1 MYKSARWSF
10 TQPIETLSELVPF
23 ETFNCTNVWWKSVSV
38 FWKVRA
44 ASPVSMWCV
53 LSRLQY
59 VVSSLRLSNQLNKK
73 KLYIWI
79 ASAHETQFSCPFFLK
94 NPANVRYASSI
105 SKVFWK
111 ASWMSSCSE
120 SILAKWL
127 IEQAQLAPVTL
138 PRPWCEDIIQVT
150 HQPSWRSIQ
159 LSHEKKK
166 TALLSMILIG

>member
-1 MYKSARWSF
+1 M
-10 TQPIETLSELVPF
+10 
-23 ETFNCTNVWWKSVSV
+23 SV
-38 FWKVRA
+38 FWKVWA

-59 VVSSLRLSNQLNKK
+59 VISSLSLSNQLTNKK
-73 KLYIWI
+73 KLYMWI
-79 ASAHETQFSCPFFLK
+79 ASAHETQFSCPFFSK
-94 NPANVRYASSI
+94 NPANVRYASS
-105 SKVFWK
+105 KVFWK
-111 ASWMSSCSE
+111 ASWMSRCSE

-159 LSHEKKK
+159 LSHGKKNK
-166 TALLSMILIG
+166 GLTFHDIDCLIGILIIKVIDYYPHITG